1 MKKSIKLTEEELH
14 QLIENTVYDILNE
27 GEKWDKFKKNAK
39 KVGKETGKLALQT
52 AVGGT
57 ILGGALLGRDYL
69 NQNNNHSNRD
79 NSSIVDRHERQAN
92 KEIDKK
98 TKQLG
103 RDLTKMEIDDIYN
116 SYHSMDESIVK
127 EITNII
133 KENLKKN
140 LR

>member
-1 MKKSIKLTEEELH
+1 MKKTIKLTEEELH

-69 NQNNNHSNRD
+69 NQNNTHYNRD

-103 RDLTKMEIDDIYN
+103 RDLTKREIDDIYN
-116 SYHSMDESIVK
+116 SYHSMDEAIIKQIS
-127 EITNII
+127 NII